1 VKSNK
6 NDAGDAE
13 AICEAVGRP
22 SMRFVAVKSV
32 AQQDMLALHR
42 VRSLLI
48 RERTALMNQMR
59 GLLAEFGIVVAQ
71 GPARLRRALAVIL
84 EERDDGVSELLRE
97 MLVEMGERLR
107 WLEQRLKRYD
117 LRIAT
122 LARGD
127 ERAARLMKVEG
138 VGPLIATALIAAVGD
153 ARQFH
158 RGRRAK
164 RLACW
169 CRASTRAAGTRC
181 CSVSASAATAICARC

>member
-1 VKSNK
+1 
-6 NDAGDAE
+6 
-13 AICEAVGRP
+13 
-22 SMRFVAVKSV
+22 
-32 AQQDMLALHR
+32 

-71 GPARLRRALAVIL
+71 GSARLRRALAVIL

-127 ERAARLMKVEG
+127 ERAARL
-138 VGPLIATALIAAVGD
+138 
-153 ARQFH
+153 
-158 RGRRAK
+158 RRWK
-164 RLACW
+164 GLVR
-169 CRASTRAAGTRC
+169 
-181 CSVSASAATAICARC
+181 